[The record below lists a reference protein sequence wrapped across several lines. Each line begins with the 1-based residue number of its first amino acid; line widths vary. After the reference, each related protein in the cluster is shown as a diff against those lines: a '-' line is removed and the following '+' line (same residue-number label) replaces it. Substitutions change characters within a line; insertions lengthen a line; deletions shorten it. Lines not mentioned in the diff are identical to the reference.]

1 MTEMGL
7 PSHSTYDMMTISP
20 RDDAA
25 VSDTVHDRRV
35 ERKEVKRL

>member
-1 MTEMGL
+1 MTEKGL
-7 PSHSTYDMMTISP
+7 PSHSVYAIMSISP